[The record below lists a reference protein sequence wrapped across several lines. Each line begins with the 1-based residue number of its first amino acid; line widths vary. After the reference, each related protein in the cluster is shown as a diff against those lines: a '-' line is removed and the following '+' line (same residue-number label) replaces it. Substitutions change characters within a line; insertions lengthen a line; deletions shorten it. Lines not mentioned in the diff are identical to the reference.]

1 MNEKLP
7 EKKKYTIILMMTII
21 AIIGIIDNLYFDE
34 TFRGYPTARIVGNA
48 LRGATFEILFRAWLS
63 KLVINWLSKA
73 KQLSF
78 GISVYYMTLV
88 EFFTTII
95 YLMVKLVGNEQI
107 SGWVALICVLAQY
120 PIISYLFVKQGLISK
135 KVAIIY
141 AVIGTVFSV
150 AILMLIAALL

>member
-1 MNEKLP
+1 
-7 EKKKYTIILMMTII
+7 
-21 AIIGIIDNLYFDE
+21 
-34 TFRGYPTARIVGNA
+34 
-48 LRGATFEILFRAWLS
+48 
-63 KLVINWLSKA
+63 
-73 KQLSF
+73 
-78 GISVYYMTLV
+78 MTLV

-120 PIISYLFVKQGLISK
+120 PIISYLLFKQGLISK